1 LGEPSLHKEGSPN
14 LCLPR
19 TERMNVRL
27 RLMTIDDM
35 PEAMRLKDLAGWNQ
49 TAADWERFLSAGPEG
64 CFVAEREGR
73 VVGTSTTIIYE
84 GRFAWIGMVL
94 VEQQCRGQGFGTA
107 LLECTIRH
115 LDSRNVPCM
124 KLDATP
130 QGRVLYEKLGFVS
143 EYDIERWMLKRQ
155 PREIVTMKS
164 PVEIQD
170 VLRLDREIFGADRSE
185 LLRSLTETT
194 PDFTLVARGGARIE
208 GYAFGR
214 RGSLADHLGP
224 WMALSEDVAATLLD
238 EFLRRSGREL
248 VFVDC
253 LLENPWSLPLVKAR
267 GFEFSRPLT
276 RMFRG
281 KNKYPGRPELLCAAL
296 GPEFG

>member
-1 LGEPSLHKEGSPN
+1 
-14 LCLPR
+14 
-19 TERMNVRL
+19 MNVRL
-27 RLMTIDDM
+27 RLMTVDDI

-49 TAADWERFLSAGPEG
+49 TAADWDRFLSADPEG
-64 CFVAEREGR
+64 CFVAERDGR
-73 VVGTSTTIIYE
+73 VVGTSTTIVYE

-94 VEQQCRGQGFGTA
+94 VEQEFRGRGIGTV
-107 LLECTIRH
+107 LLERAIGY
-115 LDSRNVPCM
+115 LDYRNIPCA

-143 EYDIERWMLKRQ
+143 EYDIERWVLKGE
-155 PREIVTMKS
+155 PREIEMTKS
-164 PVEIQD
+164 PVEIDD
-170 VLRLDREIFGADRSE
+170 VLRLDREIFGADRSG
-185 LLRSLTETT
+185 LLRSLTETA
-194 PDFTLVARGGARIE
+194 PEFRLVARGGLGIE

-224 WMALSEDVAATLLD
+224 WMARSKDVAAALLD
-238 EFLRRSGREL
+238 VFLSRSRREL

-253 LLENPWSLPLVKAR
+253 MLKNPWALSLVKAR
-267 GFEFSRPLT
+267 GFELSRPLT

-281 KNKYPGRPELLCAAL
+281 RNKHPGQPELLCATL

>member
-1 LGEPSLHKEGSPN
+1 
-14 LCLPR
+14 
-19 TERMNVRL
+19 MNVRL
-27 RLMTIDDM
+27 RLMTVDDI
-35 PEAMRLKDLAGWNQ
+35 PEGMRLKDFAGWNQ
-49 TAADWERFLSAGPEG
+49 TAADWGRFLSAGPEG

-73 VVGTSTTIIYE
+73 VVGTSTTIVYE

-94 VEQQCRGQGFGTA
+94 VERQFRGQGIGTA
-107 LLECTIRH
+107 LLERAIH
-115 LDSRNVPCM
+115 YLDSRNIPCM

-143 EYDIERWMLKRQ
+143 EYDIERWMLKRE
-155 PREIVTMKS
+155 PERDSRAGILPVDGGVGIVPAIEEM
-164 PVEIQD
+164 
-170 VLRLDREIFGADRSE
+170 LRLDREIFGADRSG
-185 LLRSLTETT
+185 LLCSLTETA
-194 PDFTLVARGGARIE
+194 PDFTLVAKGEAGIA

-224 WMALSEDVAATLLD
+224 WMARNEDVAARLLD

-253 LLENPWSLPLVKAR
+253 LRENPWALPLVKAR

-281 KNKYPGRPELLCAAL
+281 SNQHPGRPELLCAAL

>member
-1 LGEPSLHKEGSPN
+1 
-14 LCLPR
+14 
-19 TERMNVRL
+19 MNVRL
-27 RLMTIDDM
+27 RLMTVDDI
-35 PEAMRLKDLAGWNQ
+35 PEAMRLKDFAGWNQ

-73 VVGTSTTIIYE
+73 VVGTSTTIVYE

-94 VEQQCRGQGFGTA
+94 VDSQLRGQGIGTA
-107 LLECTIRH
+107 LLERAIQY
-115 LDSRNVPCM
+115 LDSRNIPCM

-143 EYDIERWMLKRQ
+143 EYDIERWMLKRE
-155 PREIVTMKS
+155 PREIATTNS
-164 PVEIQD
+164 PVEIED
-170 VLRLDREIFGADRSE
+170 VLWLDREVFGADRSE
-185 LLRSLTETT
+185 LLRSLTETA
-194 PDFTLVARGGARIE
+194 PDFTLVSRVGAGIE

-214 RGSLADHLGP
+214 RGSRADHLGP
-224 WMALSEDVAATLLD
+224 WMARTEEVAATLLD

-253 LLENPWSLPLVKAR
+253 MLENPWALSLVKAR

-281 KNKYPGRPELLCAAL
+281 KNQLSRAARATMRRARP
-296 GPEFG
+296 